1 MNYSIVRS
9 VGILLARIGIGSV
22 FLAHGLQKL
31 NTYGYAGTKA
41 SFQGMDVPMASVS
54 AFVVTWLEI
63 LGGIALIVGVL
74 TPIVGALFALDMLGA
89 YFFAHIDMGLWMAD
103 GGYELVL
110 SLGMG
115 SLLLAVVGAG
125 GLSVDALLAPRVR
138 WLAAGSSQPR
148 NPVAAS
154 N

>member
-31 NTYGYAGTKA
+31 NTYGYDGTKA
-41 SFQGMDVPMASVS
+41 SFQAMDVPMASVS
-54 AFVVTWLEI
+54 AFAVTWLEI
-63 LGGIALIVGVL
+63 LGGIALIVGLL

-89 YFFAHIDMGLWMAD
+89 YFFAHIDMGLWVAD

-125 GLSVDALLAPRVR
+125 RLSVDALLTPRVR
-138 WLAAGSSQPR
+138 WLAAGTTHRGRS
-148 NPVAAS
+148 VAVS